1 MATVQPQPRKHDGS
15 VQTRSP
21 MVPAGDIL
29 GGSTLWNRTSA
40 VQKAAAA
47 APELMVAGLSLP
59 EGAEWADARCHY
71 SPPLVAAPPGR
82 GTRITGHIALT
93 AGHRHAAA

>member
-47 APELMVAGLSLP
+47 APELMVAGYRCPKARS
-59 EGAEWADARCHY
+59 GRIRDATIRRR
-71 SPPLVAAPPGR
+71 SWLRPLAVAPGSQA
-82 GTRITGHIALT
+82 T
-93 AGHRHAAA
+93 